1 MGWTIGMPSLKLN
14 NAGTKSKHCG
24 NFGKVAAEA
33 LEERKGRDPD
43 IDRERTAENV
53 YSGFRSAA
61 ELQEYSK
68 KHVDEISARQVA
80 AGGRKVRADAV
91 VMCATIIKPPA
102 AMMRE
107 LSRVDQIRFFGDAR
121 EKLAEI
127 VGEDNIK
134 SEAMHFDE
142 QGVHLHVFWEPQTPD
157 GRLCAKEM
165 HNLTFLGRLNR
176 EMPEHLRSK
185 GWDIENCKAYDQA
198 NETDKEKTERR
209 ANQGRSS
216 AQFKADVE
224 REKFEMVEDID
235 RIKRGAESEIEALG
249 EAKKKAEQELKEV
262 EKATSEGKEELER
275 LKDAKGPIGRTGPLR
290 KTIDGLQER
299 NGQLENE
306 NAELR
311 KDIERQQE
319 VIEDRERRIGE
330 LWDRIERQKEAKT
343 SLNEQ
348 IKEVDTERLQ
358 EENSKLRKTIQI
370 VRNALKE
377 RFPEASRYIE
387 SLFGGQGHNHNHN
400 R

>member
-43 IDRERTAENV
+43 IDRERAAENI

-142 QGVHLHVFWEPQTPD
+142 QGVHLHIFWEPLTPD

-165 HNLTFLGRLNR
+165 HNLAFFGRLNR
-176 EMPEHLRSK
+176 EMPEFLRSR
-185 GWDIENCKAYDQA
+185 GWDVENCKIYDPTE
-198 NETDKEKTERR
+198 NKEEVAQRKSK
-209 ANQGRSS
+209 QGRSS
-216 AQFKADVE
+216 AQFKEDAE
-224 REKFEMVEDID
+224 RERLEVLEDID

-249 EAKKKAEQELKEV
+249 EAKRKAEQELKEV

-330 LWDRIERQKEAKT
+330 LWDRIERQKEAKA
-343 SLNEQ
+343 SLDDQ
-348 IKEVDTERLQ
+348 VKEVDTERLQ

-370 VRNALKE
+370 IRNALKE
-377 RFPEASRYIE
+377 RFPEATRHIE
-387 SLFGGQGHNHNHN
+387 SLFSSQGHNHNHN

>member
-43 IDRERTAENV
+43 IDRERTAENI

-91 VMCATIIKPPA
+91 VMCTSIIKPPA
-102 AMMRE
+102 AKMRE
-107 LSRVDQIRFFGDAR
+107 MSREEQIRFFGDAR
-121 EKLAEI
+121 EKFAEI

-134 SEAMHFDE
+134 SEALHFDE
-142 QGVHLHVFWEPQTPD
+142 KGVHLHIFWEPLTPD

-165 HNLTFLGRLNR
+165 HNLRFLGRLNK
-176 EMPEHLRSK
+176 EMPEYLRSK
-185 GWDIENCKAYDQA
+185 GWDVENCRAYDPT
-198 NETDKEKTERR
+198 ESKEEVAERKSK
-209 ANQGRSS
+209 QGRSS
-216 AQFKADVE
+216 AEFKADAE
-224 REKFEMVEDID
+224 RQRLEVLEDID

-262 EKATSEGKEELER
+262 EKATSEGKEELVR

-290 KTIDGLQER
+290 KTIDGLQTA
-299 NGQLENE
+299 NDKLESE

-319 VIEDRERRIGE
+319 VIADRERRIGD
-330 LWDRIERQKEAKT
+330 LWYQIEQHKESKGSIDIDIVANENETLKDENNKLQKT
-343 SLNEQ
+343 
-348 IKEVDTERLQ
+348 
-358 EENSKLRKTIQI
+358 LRFI
-370 VRNALKE
+370 RDALKT

-387 SLFGGQGHNHNHN
+387 SMFSGQGHN
-400 R
+400 RSR